1 MLLIILVCN
10 FAKKMTQTDLED
22 KLDRVIGWINNCD
35 QKASILLVFI
45 GVAFPLLFS
54 SDFATNTYK
63 ELISDFLYYLQKG
76 EGQFSL
82 IRFLCSLFTI
92 LSILGLGVSFWFLLS
107 ALSGR
112 IDSSIYAE
120 DGLRTESLIFFGSIS
135 KMKYIDFEAN
145 FSKQSKD
152 TAINDLTSQLYI
164 NSKICQTK
172 FTAYNNA
179 LCWLK
184 WGILFLLATFILLLL
199 V

>member
-1 MLLIILVCN
+1 
-10 FAKKMTQTDLED
+10 MTQTDLED
-22 KLDRVIGWINNCD
+22 KLDGVMGWISNCD
-35 QKASILLVFI
+35 QKASILLAFI

-63 ELISDFLYYLQKG
+63 ELISDFLYYLQNR

-82 IRFLCSLFTI
+82 IRFLCLFFTI

-135 KMKYIDFEAN
+135 KMRYIDFQTN

-172 FTAYNNA
+172 FAAYNNA

-184 WGILFLLATFILLLL
+184 LGILFLLAAFILLLFI
-199 V
+199 

>member
-1 MLLIILVCN
+1 MS
-10 FAKKMTQTDLED
+10 QTDLED

-35 QKASILLVFI
+35 QKASILLAFI

-63 ELISDFLYYLQKG
+63 ELISDFLYYLQNG

-82 IRFLCSLFTI
+82 IRFLCFLFTI

-135 KMKYIDFEAN
+135 KMKYIDFETN
-145 FSKQSKD
+145 FSQQSKD

-164 NSKICQTK
+164 NSRICQTK
-172 FTAYNNA
+172 FAAYDNA

-184 WGILFLLATFILLLL
+184 WGILFLLATLATFILLLFI
-199 V
+199 

>member
-1 MLLIILVCN
+1 
-10 FAKKMTQTDLED
+10 MTQTDLED

-35 QKASILLVFI
+35 QKASILLAFI

-63 ELISDFLYYLQKG
+63 ELISDFLYYLQNG

-82 IRFLCSLFTI
+82 IRFLCFLFTI
-92 LSILGLGVSFWFLLS
+92 LSILDLGVSFWFLLS

-135 KMKYIDFEAN
+135 KMKYIDFETN
-145 FSKQSKD
+145 FSQQSKD

-164 NSKICQTK
+164 NSRICQTK
-172 FTAYNNA
+172 FAAYDNA

-184 WGILFLLATFILLLL
+184 WGILFLLATLATFILLLFI
-199 V
+199 

>member
-1 MLLIILVCN
+1 
-10 FAKKMTQTDLED
+10 MTQTDLED

-35 QKASILLVFI
+35 QKASILLAFI

-63 ELISDFLYYLQKG
+63 ELISDFLYYLQNG

-82 IRFLCSLFTI
+82 IRFLCFLFTV
-92 LSILGLGVSFWFLLS
+92 LSILCLGVSFWFLLS

-152 TAINDLTSQLYI
+152 TAINDITSQLYI

-172 FTAYNNA
+172 FVAYNNA

-184 WGILFLLATFILLLL
+184 RGILFLLATFILLLF

>member
-1 MLLIILVCN
+1 
-10 FAKKMTQTDLED
+10 MTQTDLEA

-35 QKASILLVFI
+35 QKASILLAFI
-45 GVAFPLLFS
+45 GVAFPLLIS

-63 ELISDFLYYLQKG
+63 ELISDFLYYLQNG
-76 EGQFSL
+76 EGEFSL
-82 IRFLCSLFTI
+82 IRFLCFLFTI
-92 LSILGLGVSFWFLLS
+92 LSILGLGASFWLLLS

-112 IDSSIYAE
+112 IAPLNYREA
-120 DGLRTESLIFFGSIS
+120 GLTTKSLIFFGHIS
-135 KMKYIDFEAN
+135 KMKYWSYKTALHN
-145 FSKQSKD
+145 QSAD
-152 TAINDLTSQLYI
+152 AAINDLISQLYI

-199 V
+199 YNQNGIEL

>member
-1 MLLIILVCN
+1 
-10 FAKKMTQTDLED
+10 MTQTDLED
-22 KLDRVIGWINNCD
+22 KLDRVMGWISNCD
-35 QKASILLVFI
+35 QKASILLAFI

-63 ELISDFLYYLQKG
+63 ELISDFLSYLQNG

-82 IRFLCSLFTI
+82 IRFLCFLFTI

-112 IDSSIYAE
+112 IDSSIY
-120 DGLRTESLIFFGSIS
+120 
-135 KMKYIDFEAN
+135 EAN

-172 FTAYNNA
+172 FVAYNNA

-184 WGILFLLATFILLLL
+184 WSILFLLATFILLLFI
-199 V
+199 